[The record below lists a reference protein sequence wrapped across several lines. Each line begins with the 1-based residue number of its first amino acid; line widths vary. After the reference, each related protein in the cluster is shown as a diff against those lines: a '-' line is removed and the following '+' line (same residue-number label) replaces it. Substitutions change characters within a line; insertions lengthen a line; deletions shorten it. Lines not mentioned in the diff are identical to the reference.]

1 MLPDNYD
8 LWEQHEADQQAEF
21 QKLPKCDY
29 CDTTIQEDH
38 FFLIEDAVV
47 CESCLNYHFRKPV
60 EDYVS

>member
-29 CDTTIQEDH
+29 CGEPVQSDH
-38 FFLIEDAVV
+38 FFLINDEVI
-47 CESCLNYHFRKPV
+47 CPECLNYHFRKETTDHV
-60 EDYVS
+60 G